1 MKKIDLSG
9 NEKESIKPAQKQVNS
24 FKVGPWSL
32 EEHDRFLKAIRL
44 YGNSWAKIQWLV
56 KTRSCSQIRM
66 YCSHFLQK
74 LRINI
79 RQRILN
85 THFASSQVI
94 DIPNNEMQ
102 EIAMKKED
110 GIIER
115 LVIEELEKIRK
126 KEESEYEDMG
136 DVMISLETYYM
147 REYLKGQ

>member
-9 NEKESIKPAQKQVNS
+9 NEKEIIKPAQKQANT
-24 FKVGPWSL
+24 FKVGPWSP
-32 EEHDRFLKAIRL
+32 EEHDGFLKAIRL
-44 YGNSWAKIQWLV
+44 YGNSWGKVQWLV

-74 LRINI
+74 LRTNI
-79 RQRILN
+79 RQRIFD
-85 THFASSQVI
+85 THFGSNQAI

-115 LVIEELEKIRK
+115 LVIEELEEIRR

-136 DVMISLETYYM
+136 DVMISLESYYM
-147 REYLKGQ
+147 IGYLKRR